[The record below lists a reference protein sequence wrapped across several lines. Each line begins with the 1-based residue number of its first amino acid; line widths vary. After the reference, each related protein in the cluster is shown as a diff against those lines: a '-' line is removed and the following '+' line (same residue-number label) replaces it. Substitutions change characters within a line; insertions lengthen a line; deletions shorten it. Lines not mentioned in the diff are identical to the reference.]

1 MTARR
6 VRHANQPEL
15 VAAVPVARWAA
26 SGDAGQRVLSRKDP
40 RVSALVATGT
50 GAARTEYGADQ
61 HRRMH
66 VSRTEAAR
74 STLQSTP
81 GRCSASITCAA
92 PRRPSESGRPPA
104 TRWSGPVP
112 RRAGTPYQPRGVPAR
127 RCSGGQR
134 PRALVARRRVTR
146 CRPRCAA
153 AAVEAK
159 AGRWRPARGS
169 RTDARASGPTSRD
182 TS

>member
-92 PRRPSESGRPPA
+92 PRRAVRPSPGDRQRRGGVVRCHVEREHRISPA
-104 TRWSGPVP
+104 GCLRVGVVAVSVRGLWSLGD
-112 RRAGTPYQPRGVPAR
+112 G
-127 RCSGGQR
+127 
-134 PRALVARRRVTR
+134 
-146 CRPRCAA
+146 
-153 AAVEAK
+153 
-159 AGRWRPARGS
+159 
-169 RTDARASGPTSRD
+169 
-182 TS
+182 